1 MMPVTSFLPT
11 APAAVDNLPGMND
24 LPGQAEAMPA
34 LMPLLTVPQPAA
46 VDAETLMPVADE
58 TTSDEPQGDPQTLL
72 DLLLTDLSVQPQPV
86 VQPELAVGPQPEQN
100 GQPQPEAAAILLQ
113 EVQLVS
119 LASLSEG
126 TPVMAE
132 TPGADEAL
140 PPEMAATPVTARPV
154 SAERAAQ
161 PAIAEALPASKVAQ
175 QDKQPGQSDAVMP
188 HSLQHASISPLL
200 SAALQRES
208 SVSGSVL
215 YLPAAHEAQGEV
227 LQKALSEK
235 LEMQISQQ
243 SQKATIRLDPPQLG
257 KLDITLHY
265 EAGKLQVQIQAAQP
279 EIYRALQQVSEQ
291 LRISLSEQNNVQVNV
306 QVSTQSG
313 DSRQQQR
320 HQSQPDTPV
329 AQNFE
334 EGASHGPRTD
344 GTILTMV

>member
-1 MMPVTSFLPT
+1 MMPVTSLIPT
-11 APAAVDNLPGMND
+11 VPAAGDSLPGMNE
-24 LPGQAEAMPA
+24 LPGQTEVMPA
-34 LMPLLTVPQPAA
+34 LMPLLTVPQPVAG
-46 VDAETLMPVADE
+46 DDETLMPIADE
-58 TTSDEPQGDPQTLL
+58 TTSDEPQGDPQMLL
-72 DLLLTDLSVQPQPV
+72 DLLLTDPGVQLQPV
-86 VQPELAVGPQPEQN
+86 TEPGLTVIPQPEQS
-100 GQPQPEAAAILLQ
+100 GQPQPAAIVPQ
-113 EVQLVS
+113 EVKPVPVTP
-119 LASLSEG
+119 LSNSN
-126 TPVMAE
+126 PVMDE
-132 TPGADEAL
+132 TPAADEAL
-140 PPEMAATPVTARPV
+140 PPEIAAPPVTTRSAA
-154 SAERAAQ
+154 AERPAQ
-161 PAIAEALPASKVAQ
+161 PATAEALPVSKVTQ
-175 QDKQPGQSDAVMP
+175 QDKQPGQTGAVMP
-188 HSLQHASISPLL
+188 QSLQHASISPLL
-200 SAALQRES
+200 SAALQREN

-215 YLPAAHEAQGEV
+215 HLPAAHEAQAEV

-306 QVSTQSG
+306 QVSSQSG

-320 HQSQPDTPV
+320 HPSQPDTPV

-334 EGASHGPRTD
+334 EGASQGPRTD